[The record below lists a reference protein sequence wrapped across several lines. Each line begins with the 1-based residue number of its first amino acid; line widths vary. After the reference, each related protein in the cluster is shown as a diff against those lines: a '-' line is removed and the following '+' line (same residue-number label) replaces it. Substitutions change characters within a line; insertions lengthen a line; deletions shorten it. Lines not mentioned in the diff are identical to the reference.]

1 MSLACTYRSWWLSMN
16 VSWNSVWKA
25 EKKRWRT
32 LLAHWHVRAQGCME
46 RLLLWTFDP
55 RHMQSFTET
64 SFVSPDKSC
73 SKAGRSNYTWRQR
86 GLQGRWE
93 TWSSEWEKLSSYWKL
108 TVRMCVDIDVNIHIC
123 AGLQFIL
130 HDFVDLSKSIGNVIH
145 CNTLPSKNIMSE
157 IYFKL
162 YQFSFFTFHT
172 GFVFFIFPSWLSI
185 SLVHTPNTLCAVSLL
200 IN

>member
-1 MSLACTYRSWWLSMN
+1 MHIQVLM
-16 VSWNSVWKA
+16 A
-25 EKKRWRT
+25 EHECVTQFCLESRKKRWIT

-108 TVRMCVDIDVNIHIC
+108 TVRMCVDIDVNIQYIS
-123 AGLQFIL
+123 AGLQFIS
-130 HDFVDLSKSIGNVIH
+130 HDFDLSKSQLEMSSIAIH
-145 CNTLPSKNIMSE
+145 FQQKNIISE
-157 IYFKL
+157 IYFKF
-162 YQFSFFTFHT
+162 YQFWFFTFHT
-172 GFVFFIFPSWLSI
+172 VFIF
-185 SLVHTPNTLCAVSLL
+185 L
-200 IN
+200 IFPLMIIHITGPHP